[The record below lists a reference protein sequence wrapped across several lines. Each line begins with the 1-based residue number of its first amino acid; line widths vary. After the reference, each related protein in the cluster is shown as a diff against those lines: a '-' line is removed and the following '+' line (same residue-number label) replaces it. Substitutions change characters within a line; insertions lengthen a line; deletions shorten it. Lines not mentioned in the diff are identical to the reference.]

1 MKPTTIASLQK
12 CKQDKKRFA
21 TITAYDYSFAK
32 LFADEGIN
40 VMLVGD
46 SLGMTVQGHDSTL
59 PVTVA
64 DIAYHTAAVRRG
76 APNCLLLAD
85 LPFMAYATPEQAF
98 ENAATVMRAGANMVK
113 IEGGEW
119 LVETV
124 QMLTERAVP
133 VCGHLGLTPQSVNIF
148 GGYKVQ
154 GRGDE
159 AGDRLLSDALALEA
173 AGAQLLVLECVPV
186 ELAKR
191 ITEALAIPV
200 IGIGAGNVTDG
211 QILVMHDAFGITGGH
226 IPKFAKNFLAETGDI
241 RAAVRQY
248 MAEVE
253 SGVYPGEEHSFPLRS
268 DVVLIIETLPL
279 LRQQIRRLRM
289 EGKRVALVPTM
300 GNLHDGHMKLVDEAK
315 ARADVVVVSIF
326 VNPMQF
332 DRPED
337 LARYP
342 RTLQEDC
349 EKLNK
354 RKVDLVFAP
363 SVKEIYPNGTETHTY
378 VDVPGLSTMLEGAS
392 RPGHFRGVS
401 TIVSKLFNLVQPDI
415 ACFGEKDFQ
424 QLALIRKM
432 VADMGFDIEIVGV
445 PIMRAKDGLALSSR
459 NGYLTAE
466 QRKIAPGLYKVL
478 SSIADKLQAG
488 ERDLDEIIAIA
499 GQELNEKG
507 FRSDDIQIRDAD
519 TLLEISENSKRA
531 VILVAAWLGD
541 ARLIDNK
548 LVELA

>member
-1 MKPTTIASLQK
+1 M
-12 CKQDKKRFA
+12 
-21 TITAYDYSFAK
+21 
-32 LFADEGIN
+32 
-40 VMLVGD
+40 
-46 SLGMTVQGHDSTL
+46 
-59 PVTVA
+59 
-64 DIAYHTAAVRRG
+64 
-76 APNCLLLAD
+76 
-85 LPFMAYATPEQAF
+85 
-98 ENAATVMRAGANMVK
+98 
-113 IEGGEW
+113 
-119 LVETV
+119 
-124 QMLTERAVP
+124 
-133 VCGHLGLTPQSVNIF
+133 
-148 GGYKVQ
+148 
-154 GRGDE
+154 
-159 AGDRLLSDALALEA
+159 
-173 AGAQLLVLECVPV
+173 
-186 ELAKR
+186 
-191 ITEALAIPV
+191 
-200 IGIGAGNVTDG
+200 
-211 QILVMHDAFGITGGH
+211 
-226 IPKFAKNFLAETGDI
+226 
-241 RAAVRQY
+241 
-248 MAEVE
+248 
-253 SGVYPGEEHSFPLRS
+253 
-268 DVVLIIETLPL
+268 LIIETLPL

-478 SSIADKLQAG
+478 SSIADKLQVG
-488 ERDLDEIIAIA
+488 ERDLDEIITIA

-507 FRSDDIQIRDAD
+507 FRADDIQIRDAD
-519 TLLEISENSKRA
+519 TLLEVTEKSKRA
-531 VILVAAWLGD
+531 VILIAAWLGD

-548 LVELA
+548 MVELA

>member
-1 MKPTTIASLQK
+1 M
-12 CKQDKKRFA
+12 
-21 TITAYDYSFAK
+21 
-32 LFADEGIN
+32 
-40 VMLVGD
+40 
-46 SLGMTVQGHDSTL
+46 
-59 PVTVA
+59 
-64 DIAYHTAAVRRG
+64 
-76 APNCLLLAD
+76 
-85 LPFMAYATPEQAF
+85 
-98 ENAATVMRAGANMVK
+98 
-113 IEGGEW
+113 
-119 LVETV
+119 
-124 QMLTERAVP
+124 
-133 VCGHLGLTPQSVNIF
+133 
-148 GGYKVQ
+148 
-154 GRGDE
+154 
-159 AGDRLLSDALALEA
+159 
-173 AGAQLLVLECVPV
+173 
-186 ELAKR
+186 
-191 ITEALAIPV
+191 
-200 IGIGAGNVTDG
+200 
-211 QILVMHDAFGITGGH
+211 
-226 IPKFAKNFLAETGDI
+226 
-241 RAAVRQY
+241 
-248 MAEVE
+248 
-253 SGVYPGEEHSFPLRS
+253 
-268 DVVLIIETLPL
+268 LIIETLPL

-466 QRKIAPGLYKVL
+466 QRKIAPALYKVL

-488 ERDLDEIIAIA
+488 ERDLDEIITIA

-507 FRSDDIQIRDAD
+507 FRADDIQIRDAD
-519 TLLEISENSKRA
+519 TLLEVSETSKRA

-548 LVELA
+548 MVELA

>member
-1 MKPTTIASLQK
+1 M
-12 CKQDKKRFA
+12 
-21 TITAYDYSFAK
+21 
-32 LFADEGIN
+32 
-40 VMLVGD
+40 
-46 SLGMTVQGHDSTL
+46 
-59 PVTVA
+59 
-64 DIAYHTAAVRRG
+64 
-76 APNCLLLAD
+76 
-85 LPFMAYATPEQAF
+85 
-98 ENAATVMRAGANMVK
+98 
-113 IEGGEW
+113 
-119 LVETV
+119 
-124 QMLTERAVP
+124 
-133 VCGHLGLTPQSVNIF
+133 
-148 GGYKVQ
+148 
-154 GRGDE
+154 
-159 AGDRLLSDALALEA
+159 
-173 AGAQLLVLECVPV
+173 
-186 ELAKR
+186 
-191 ITEALAIPV
+191 
-200 IGIGAGNVTDG
+200 
-211 QILVMHDAFGITGGH
+211 
-226 IPKFAKNFLAETGDI
+226 
-241 RAAVRQY
+241 
-248 MAEVE
+248 
-253 SGVYPGEEHSFPLRS
+253 
-268 DVVLIIETLPL
+268 LIIETLPL

-337 LARYP
+337 LVRYP

-507 FRSDDIQIRDAD
+507 FRADDIHIRDAD
-519 TLLEISENSKRA
+519 TLLEVSENSKRA

-548 LVELA
+548 MVELA

>member
-1 MKPTTIASLQK
+1 M
-12 CKQDKKRFA
+12 
-21 TITAYDYSFAK
+21 
-32 LFADEGIN
+32 
-40 VMLVGD
+40 
-46 SLGMTVQGHDSTL
+46 
-59 PVTVA
+59 
-64 DIAYHTAAVRRG
+64 
-76 APNCLLLAD
+76 
-85 LPFMAYATPEQAF
+85 
-98 ENAATVMRAGANMVK
+98 
-113 IEGGEW
+113 
-119 LVETV
+119 
-124 QMLTERAVP
+124 
-133 VCGHLGLTPQSVNIF
+133 
-148 GGYKVQ
+148 
-154 GRGDE
+154 
-159 AGDRLLSDALALEA
+159 
-173 AGAQLLVLECVPV
+173 
-186 ELAKR
+186 
-191 ITEALAIPV
+191 
-200 IGIGAGNVTDG
+200 
-211 QILVMHDAFGITGGH
+211 
-226 IPKFAKNFLAETGDI
+226 
-241 RAAVRQY
+241 
-248 MAEVE
+248 
-253 SGVYPGEEHSFPLRS
+253 
-268 DVVLIIETLPL
+268 LIIETLPL

-392 RPGHFRGVS
+392 RPGNFRGVS

-488 ERDLDEIIAIA
+488 ERDLDEIITIA

-507 FRSDDIQIRDAD
+507 FRADDIQIRDAD
-519 TLLEISENSKRA
+519 TLLEVSETSKRA

-548 LVELA
+548 MVELA

>member
-1 MKPTTIASLQK
+1 M
-12 CKQDKKRFA
+12 
-21 TITAYDYSFAK
+21 
-32 LFADEGIN
+32 
-40 VMLVGD
+40 
-46 SLGMTVQGHDSTL
+46 
-59 PVTVA
+59 
-64 DIAYHTAAVRRG
+64 
-76 APNCLLLAD
+76 
-85 LPFMAYATPEQAF
+85 
-98 ENAATVMRAGANMVK
+98 
-113 IEGGEW
+113 
-119 LVETV
+119 
-124 QMLTERAVP
+124 
-133 VCGHLGLTPQSVNIF
+133 
-148 GGYKVQ
+148 
-154 GRGDE
+154 
-159 AGDRLLSDALALEA
+159 
-173 AGAQLLVLECVPV
+173 
-186 ELAKR
+186 
-191 ITEALAIPV
+191 
-200 IGIGAGNVTDG
+200 
-211 QILVMHDAFGITGGH
+211 
-226 IPKFAKNFLAETGDI
+226 
-241 RAAVRQY
+241 
-248 MAEVE
+248 
-253 SGVYPGEEHSFPLRS
+253 
-268 DVVLIIETLPL
+268 LIIETLPL

-378 VDVPGLSTMLEGAS
+378 VDVPGLSTMLD
-392 RPGHFRGVS
+392 FRGVS

-432 VADMGFDIEIVGV
+432 VADMGFDIEIIGV

-507 FRSDDIQIRDAD
+507 FRADDIQIRDAD
-519 TLLEISENSKRA
+519 TLLEVSENSKRA

-548 LVELA
+548 MVELA

>member
-1 MKPTTIASLQK
+1 M
-12 CKQDKKRFA
+12 
-21 TITAYDYSFAK
+21 
-32 LFADEGIN
+32 
-40 VMLVGD
+40 
-46 SLGMTVQGHDSTL
+46 
-59 PVTVA
+59 
-64 DIAYHTAAVRRG
+64 
-76 APNCLLLAD
+76 
-85 LPFMAYATPEQAF
+85 
-98 ENAATVMRAGANMVK
+98 
-113 IEGGEW
+113 
-119 LVETV
+119 
-124 QMLTERAVP
+124 
-133 VCGHLGLTPQSVNIF
+133 
-148 GGYKVQ
+148 
-154 GRGDE
+154 
-159 AGDRLLSDALALEA
+159 
-173 AGAQLLVLECVPV
+173 
-186 ELAKR
+186 
-191 ITEALAIPV
+191 
-200 IGIGAGNVTDG
+200 
-211 QILVMHDAFGITGGH
+211 
-226 IPKFAKNFLAETGDI
+226 
-241 RAAVRQY
+241 
-248 MAEVE
+248 
-253 SGVYPGEEHSFPLRS
+253 
-268 DVVLIIETLPL
+268 LIIETLPL

-507 FRSDDIQIRDAD
+507 FRADDIQIRDAD
-519 TLLEISENSKRA
+519 TLLEVTENSKRA

-548 LVELA
+548 MVELA

>member
-1 MKPTTIASLQK
+1 M
-12 CKQDKKRFA
+12 
-21 TITAYDYSFAK
+21 
-32 LFADEGIN
+32 
-40 VMLVGD
+40 
-46 SLGMTVQGHDSTL
+46 
-59 PVTVA
+59 
-64 DIAYHTAAVRRG
+64 
-76 APNCLLLAD
+76 
-85 LPFMAYATPEQAF
+85 
-98 ENAATVMRAGANMVK
+98 
-113 IEGGEW
+113 
-119 LVETV
+119 
-124 QMLTERAVP
+124 
-133 VCGHLGLTPQSVNIF
+133 
-148 GGYKVQ
+148 
-154 GRGDE
+154 
-159 AGDRLLSDALALEA
+159 
-173 AGAQLLVLECVPV
+173 
-186 ELAKR
+186 
-191 ITEALAIPV
+191 
-200 IGIGAGNVTDG
+200 
-211 QILVMHDAFGITGGH
+211 
-226 IPKFAKNFLAETGDI
+226 
-241 RAAVRQY
+241 
-248 MAEVE
+248 
-253 SGVYPGEEHSFPLRS
+253 
-268 DVVLIIETLPL
+268 LIIETLPL

-315 ARADVVVVSIF
+315 ARADVVVVSIL

-507 FRSDDIQIRDAD
+507 FRADDIQIRDAD
-519 TLLEISENSKRA
+519 TLLEVSETSKRA

-548 LVELA
+548 MVELA

>member
-1 MKPTTIASLQK
+1 M
-12 CKQDKKRFA
+12 
-21 TITAYDYSFAK
+21 
-32 LFADEGIN
+32 
-40 VMLVGD
+40 
-46 SLGMTVQGHDSTL
+46 
-59 PVTVA
+59 
-64 DIAYHTAAVRRG
+64 
-76 APNCLLLAD
+76 
-85 LPFMAYATPEQAF
+85 
-98 ENAATVMRAGANMVK
+98 
-113 IEGGEW
+113 
-119 LVETV
+119 
-124 QMLTERAVP
+124 
-133 VCGHLGLTPQSVNIF
+133 
-148 GGYKVQ
+148 
-154 GRGDE
+154 
-159 AGDRLLSDALALEA
+159 
-173 AGAQLLVLECVPV
+173 
-186 ELAKR
+186 
-191 ITEALAIPV
+191 
-200 IGIGAGNVTDG
+200 
-211 QILVMHDAFGITGGH
+211 
-226 IPKFAKNFLAETGDI
+226 
-241 RAAVRQY
+241 
-248 MAEVE
+248 
-253 SGVYPGEEHSFPLRS
+253 
-268 DVVLIIETLPL
+268 LIIETLPL

-488 ERDLDEIIAIA
+488 ERDLDEIITIA

-507 FRSDDIQIRDAD
+507 FRADDIQIRDAD
-519 TLLEISENSKRA
+519 TLLEVSETSKRA
-531 VILVAAWLGD
+531 IILVAAWLGD

-548 LVELA
+548 MVELA

>member
-1 MKPTTIASLQK
+1 M
-12 CKQDKKRFA
+12 
-21 TITAYDYSFAK
+21 
-32 LFADEGIN
+32 
-40 VMLVGD
+40 
-46 SLGMTVQGHDSTL
+46 
-59 PVTVA
+59 
-64 DIAYHTAAVRRG
+64 
-76 APNCLLLAD
+76 
-85 LPFMAYATPEQAF
+85 
-98 ENAATVMRAGANMVK
+98 
-113 IEGGEW
+113 
-119 LVETV
+119 
-124 QMLTERAVP
+124 
-133 VCGHLGLTPQSVNIF
+133 
-148 GGYKVQ
+148 
-154 GRGDE
+154 
-159 AGDRLLSDALALEA
+159 
-173 AGAQLLVLECVPV
+173 
-186 ELAKR
+186 
-191 ITEALAIPV
+191 
-200 IGIGAGNVTDG
+200 
-211 QILVMHDAFGITGGH
+211 
-226 IPKFAKNFLAETGDI
+226 
-241 RAAVRQY
+241 
-248 MAEVE
+248 
-253 SGVYPGEEHSFPLRS
+253 
-268 DVVLIIETLPL
+268 LIIETLPL

-378 VDVPGLSTMLEGAS
+378 VDVPCLSTMLEGAS

-478 SSIADKLQAG
+478 SSIADKLQTG

-507 FRSDDIQIRDAD
+507 FRADDIQIRDAD
-519 TLLEISENSKRA
+519 TLLEVSETSKRA

-548 LVELA
+548 IVELA

>member
-1 MKPTTIASLQK
+1 M
-12 CKQDKKRFA
+12 
-21 TITAYDYSFAK
+21 
-32 LFADEGIN
+32 
-40 VMLVGD
+40 
-46 SLGMTVQGHDSTL
+46 
-59 PVTVA
+59 
-64 DIAYHTAAVRRG
+64 
-76 APNCLLLAD
+76 
-85 LPFMAYATPEQAF
+85 
-98 ENAATVMRAGANMVK
+98 
-113 IEGGEW
+113 
-119 LVETV
+119 
-124 QMLTERAVP
+124 
-133 VCGHLGLTPQSVNIF
+133 
-148 GGYKVQ
+148 
-154 GRGDE
+154 
-159 AGDRLLSDALALEA
+159 
-173 AGAQLLVLECVPV
+173 
-186 ELAKR
+186 
-191 ITEALAIPV
+191 
-200 IGIGAGNVTDG
+200 
-211 QILVMHDAFGITGGH
+211 
-226 IPKFAKNFLAETGDI
+226 
-241 RAAVRQY
+241 
-248 MAEVE
+248 
-253 SGVYPGEEHSFPLRS
+253 
-268 DVVLIIETLPL
+268 LIIETLPL

-289 EGKRVALVPTM
+289 GGKRVALVPTM

-342 RTLQEDC
+342 RTLQGDC

-488 ERDLDEIIAIA
+488 ERDLDEIITIA

-507 FRSDDIQIRDAD
+507 FRADDIQIRDAD
-519 TLLEISENSKRA
+519 TLLEVSETSKRA

-548 LVELA
+548 MVELA

>member
-1 MKPTTIASLQK
+1 M
-12 CKQDKKRFA
+12 
-21 TITAYDYSFAK
+21 
-32 LFADEGIN
+32 
-40 VMLVGD
+40 
-46 SLGMTVQGHDSTL
+46 
-59 PVTVA
+59 
-64 DIAYHTAAVRRG
+64 
-76 APNCLLLAD
+76 
-85 LPFMAYATPEQAF
+85 
-98 ENAATVMRAGANMVK
+98 
-113 IEGGEW
+113 
-119 LVETV
+119 
-124 QMLTERAVP
+124 
-133 VCGHLGLTPQSVNIF
+133 
-148 GGYKVQ
+148 
-154 GRGDE
+154 
-159 AGDRLLSDALALEA
+159 
-173 AGAQLLVLECVPV
+173 
-186 ELAKR
+186 
-191 ITEALAIPV
+191 
-200 IGIGAGNVTDG
+200 
-211 QILVMHDAFGITGGH
+211 
-226 IPKFAKNFLAETGDI
+226 
-241 RAAVRQY
+241 
-248 MAEVE
+248 
-253 SGVYPGEEHSFPLRS
+253 
-268 DVVLIIETLPL
+268 LIIETLPL

-459 NGYLTAE
+459 NDYLTAE

-488 ERDLDEIIAIA
+488 ERDLDEIITIA

-507 FRSDDIQIRDAD
+507 FRADDIQIRDAD
-519 TLLEISENSKRA
+519 TLLEVSETSKRA

-548 LVELA
+548 MVELA